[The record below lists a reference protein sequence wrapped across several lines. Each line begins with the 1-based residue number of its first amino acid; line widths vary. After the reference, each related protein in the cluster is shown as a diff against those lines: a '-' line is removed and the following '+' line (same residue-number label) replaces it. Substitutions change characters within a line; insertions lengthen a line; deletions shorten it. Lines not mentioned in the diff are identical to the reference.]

1 MRIGRVLGLI
11 GILVNMS
18 LGSLLAQSNPQPDTS
33 KKTYTGIVTD
43 TICGTKHMMKG
54 MSDAECAKMC
64 VEHGGDYALSVGSK
78 IYSLRG
84 NKENIAKFAGS
95 KVQLT
100 GTINGDTITV
110 DSIAAAG
117 ETK

>member
-1 MRIGRVLGLI
+1 MGIRKQVVLLS
-11 GILVNMS
+11 ILVNMG
-18 LGSLLAQSNPQPDTS
+18 LGVLFAQNNSHSDAS
-33 KKTYTGIVTD
+33 KSTYTGTVTD

-84 NKENIAKFAGS
+84 SKENIAKFAGS
-95 KVQLT
+95 KVQVT
-100 GTINGDTITV
+100 GTATGETITV
-110 DSIAAAG
+110 DTIAAAG
-117 ETK
+117 TTK